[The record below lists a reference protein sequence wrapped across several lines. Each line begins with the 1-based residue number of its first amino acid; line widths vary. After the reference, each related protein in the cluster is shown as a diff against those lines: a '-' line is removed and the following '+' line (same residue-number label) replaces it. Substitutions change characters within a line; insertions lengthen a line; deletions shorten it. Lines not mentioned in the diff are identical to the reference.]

1 MIMFFSNQEIR
12 GNTFK
17 ATFTLKNAGTTNYT
31 DTIYAALYTE
41 SQTYALFYKQQKY
54 KFTLNSGATKTTS
67 ATFNNLPP
75 GVYFMDLFYYKY
87 GELTRITRSKYYT
100 ILGSYATGDVNGDGT
115 VDISDVNA
123 IINIILGTAASS
135 YKGNADVNGDGSVDI
150 ADVNAIINIILG

>member
-1 MIMFFSNQEIR
+1 MIMFFSKQEIR

-31 DTIYAALYTE
+31 DTIYAALYTV
-41 SQTYALFYKQQKY
+41 SQTKGLFYQQKTS
-54 KFTLNSGATKTTS
+54 KFTLNSGATRTVNAS
-67 ATFNNLPP
+67 FDNLPP
-75 GVYFMDLFYYKY
+75 GVYYLDLFYYKY

-100 ILGSYATGDVNGDGT
+100 ILGSYATGYVNGDGT

-150 ADVNAIINIILG
+150 ADVNAIINIILR